1 LSARERR
8 ILRRAERATQAAP
21 AANAALVAVMQNSS
35 AVAAAISSVNLI
47 MFRSFPRWLR
57 HSIFELHYNVEA
69 YHWMVGEVAGKSARS
84 LHKIIPAHCTT
95 MPHGGF
101 RSRRK
106 TRIISQGLTLQDAGL
121 PDQSLQGN
129 FPAHGQPV
137 DELALAEIKGA
148 IIAKLTLAIG
158 KDAGMATRHDWYK
171 AAALALRDRI
181 VHRWLVTDKA
191 NYDAGRKRVYYLS
204 LEFLIGRLFTDA
216 LNNMGLLPVFEAA
229 LGDLGVALSDLRK
242 CEPDAAL
249 GNGGL
254 GRLAACFMES
264 MATLAIPAIG
274 YGIRYDFGLF
284 RQIIAQGWQQEY
296 PDEWLGFGNPW
307 EFQRPEVVYHVH
319 FGGTIERVTDAKGRD
334 YAIWHPAETVQAVAY
349 DTPIVGW
356 RGQHVN
362 ALRLWSARSPD
373 PLKLDV
379 FNTGDYLGASAEE
392 ARAESIC
399 KFLYPNDESP
409 AGRELRL
416 RQEYFF
422 VSASLQDLVQRHLA
436 SDGQLRG
443 LASKAAVQL
452 NDTHP
457 SLAVTELMRILV
469 DLHNVPWEEAW
480 QVTVATLSYTNHTL
494 LPEALETWPVELFE
508 RLLPRH
514 LDIIYR
520 INVAHLALA
529 DARCPGDVEFRA
541 SVSLID
547 ERSGRKVRMGQLAFV
562 GSHRINGV
570 SAMHSD
576 LMKETVFEDL
586 NHLYPGRITNKTNGI
601 TFRRWLMLANP
612 KLTGL
617 LREACGEAVLDDP
630 SQLGLLETRA
640 SDSAFQQQ
648 FRGVKHHNKI
658 VLARL
663 IGERLNIKL
672 DPSALFDV
680 QIKRIHEYKRQL
692 LNIIEAVALYLA
704 IKDEPQRD
712 WVPRVKIFAGKAAA
726 SYRYAKLII
735 KLINDVAETVN
746 DDPAIAG
753 RLKIAFLADYN
764 VSLAEVIIPAADL
777 SEQISTA
784 GMEASGTGNMKLALN
799 GALTIGTLDGAN
811 LEIRDHVGAENIAI
825 FGMEAMDVVV
835 RRKQGLDA
843 TEMIRRSPVLSRAIG
858 AIESGMFSPDDPG
871 RFGSIAHA
879 LRHLDHYM
887 VSADFDAYFDAQ
899 RGIDARWQV
908 VPAWTRAS
916 ILNVARMPWFSSDR
930 TIREYAEDI
939 WNVPVRST
947 SPGNLQEASA
957 QRGAT
962 R

>member
-1 LSARERR
+1 MSR
-8 ILRRAERATQAAP
+8 I
-21 AANAALVAVMQNSS
+21 
-35 AVAAAISSVNLI
+35 
-47 MFRSFPRWLR
+47 
-57 HSIFELHYNVEA
+57 H
-69 YHWMVGEVAGKSARS
+69 
-84 LHKIIPAHCTT
+84 
-95 MPHGGF
+95 
-101 RSRRK
+101 
-106 TRIISQGLTLQDAGL
+106 DL
-121 PDQSLQGN
+121 PDQSSQGS
-129 FPAHGQPV
+129 FPVLNQPI

-148 IIAKLTLAIG
+148 ILAKLRLAIG
-158 KDAGMATRHDWYK
+158 KDAGMATKHDWYK

-181 VHRWLVTDKA
+181 VHHWLTGDKQS
-191 NYDAGRKRVYYLS
+191 YDAGSKRVYYLS

-216 LNNMGLLPVFEAA
+216 LNNMGLLPVFETA
-229 LGDLGVALSDLRK
+229 LGDLGVSLSELRK

-284 RQIIAQGWQQEY
+284 RQIIANGWQHEY

-319 FGGTIERVTDAKGRD
+319 FGGSVEHVEEKGRD
-334 YAIWHPAETVQAVAY
+334 RAVWHPAETVQAVAY

-409 AGRELRL
+409 ACRELRL

-422 VSASLQDLVQRHLA
+422 VSASLQDLIKRHLV

-457 SLAVTELMRILV
+457 SLAVTEMMRILC
-469 DLHNVPWEEAW
+469 DLHNFRWDEAW
-480 QVTVATLSYTNHTL
+480 KITVATLSYTNHTL

-514 LDIIYR
+514 LEIIYR

-529 DARCPGDVEFRA
+529 DARCPGDDDFKA

-547 ERSGRKVRMGQLAFV
+547 EKSGRRVRMGQLAFV

-576 LMKETVFEDL
+576 LMKETVFHDL
-586 NHLYPGRITNKTNGI
+586 NHLYPARINNKTNGI

-612 KLTGL
+612 KLTDL

-630 SQLGLLETRA
+630 DLLGRLEASA
-640 SDSAFQQQ
+640 SDNAFQQQ
-648 FRGVKHHNKI
+648 FRAVKRHNKLA
-658 VLARL
+658 LARL
-663 IGERLNIKL
+663 IGERLNIVV
-672 DPSALFDV
+672 DPAALFDV

-692 LNIIEAVALYLA
+692 LNILETVALYHA

-735 KLINDVAETVN
+735 KLINDVAEVVN
-746 DDPAIAG
+746 NDPEIAG
-753 RLKIAFLADYN
+753 RLKVAFLADYN

-811 LEIRDHVGAENIAI
+811 IEIRDHVGAENIAI
-825 FGMEAMDVVV
+825 FGMEALDVVV

-843 TEMIRRSPVLSRAIG
+843 TDVIRRSPHLSRAIKS
-858 AIESGMFSPDDPG
+858 IESGEFSPDDPA
-871 RFGSIAHA
+871 RFESIGHA
-879 LRHLDHYM
+879 LRNLDHYM
-887 VSADFDAYFDAQ
+887 VSADFDTYFEAQ
-899 RGIDARWQV
+899 RGIDTRWQV

-930 TIREYAEDI
+930 TIREYARDI
-939 WNVPVRST
+939 WNVPVRGP
-947 SPGNLQEASA
+947 SPQGQQEPGV
-957 QRGAT
+957 QREAT

>member
-1 LSARERR
+1 
-8 ILRRAERATQAAP
+8 
-21 AANAALVAVMQNSS
+21 M
-35 AVAAAISSVNLI
+35 
-47 MFRSFPRWLR
+47 
-57 HSIFELHYNVEA
+57 
-69 YHWMVGEVAGKSARS
+69 
-84 LHKIIPAHCTT
+84 
-95 MPHGGF
+95 
-101 RSRRK
+101 
-106 TRIISQGLTLQDAGL
+106 
-121 PDQSLQGN
+121 PDQS
-129 FPAHGQPV
+129 FAAKVPAQAI

-148 IIAKLTLAIG
+148 ILAKLRLAIG
-158 KDAGMATRHDWYK
+158 KDAEMATRHDWYK

-181 VHRWLVTDKA
+181 VHRWLTGEKQS
-191 NYDAGRKRVYYLS
+191 YDEGRKRVYYLS

-229 LGDLGVALSDLRK
+229 LGDLGVDLADLRK

-264 MATLAIPAIG
+264 MASLAIPAIG

-296 PDEWLGFGNPW
+296 PDEWLSFGNPW

-319 FGGTIERVTDAKGRD
+319 FGGTVEHITTEGRD
-334 YAIWHPAETVQAVAY
+334 QNIWHPAETVQAVAY

-379 FNTGDYLGASAEE
+379 FNTGDFLGASAEE

-422 VSASLQDLVQRHLA
+422 VSASLQDLVNRHLA
-436 SDGQLRG
+436 SDGHLRG

-469 DLHNVPWEEAW
+469 DLHNFRWEQAW
-480 QVTVATLSYTNHTL
+480 QITVGTLSYTNHTL
-494 LPEALETWPVELFE
+494 LPEALETWPIELFE

-514 LDIIYR
+514 LEIIYR

-529 DARCPGDVEFRA
+529 DARAPGDLEFKA

-547 ERSGRKVRMGQLAFV
+547 EKSGRRVRMGQLAFV

-570 SAMHSD
+570 SEMHSE
-576 LMKETVFEDL
+576 LMRETVFRDL

-601 TFRRWLMLANP
+601 TFRRWLMVANP
-612 KLTGL
+612 KLTEL
-617 LREACGEAVLDDP
+617 LRQTCGDAVLDDP
-630 SQLGLLETRA
+630 TLLEKLEPRA
-640 SDSAFQQQ
+640 SDNSFQQQ
-648 FRGVKHHNKI
+648 FRSVKHHNKI
-658 VLARL
+658 ALARL
-663 IGERLNIKL
+663 IRQNLNVLI
-672 DPSALFDV
+672 DPGALFDV

-692 LNIIEAVALYLA
+692 LNILETVALYQA

-735 KLINDVAETVN
+735 KLINDVADVINN
-746 DDPAIAG
+746 DAAIGG
-753 RLKIAFLADYN
+753 RLKVAFLPDYN
-764 VSLAEVIIPAADL
+764 VSLAEIIIPAADL

-811 LEIRDHVGAENIAI
+811 IEIRDNVGPENIAI
-825 FGMEAMDVVV
+825 FGMDAAQVVA
-835 RRKQGLDA
+835 RRSHGLDA
-843 TEMIRRSPVLSRAIG
+843 TDLIRRSPRLARAIN
-858 AIESGMFSPDDPG
+858 AIEVGEFSPDEPG
-871 RFGSIAHA
+871 RFESIAHA

-887 VSADFDAYFDAQ
+887 VSADFDSYYECQ
-899 RGIDARWQV
+899 RSIDARWQV

-916 ILNVARMPWFSSDR
+916 ILNAARMAWFSSDR

-939 WNVPVRST
+939 WKVPVRAVSLRQE
-947 SPGNLQEASA
+947 PGV
-957 QRGAT
+957 QRGTT

>member
-1 LSARERR
+1 
-8 ILRRAERATQAAP
+8 
-21 AANAALVAVMQNSS
+21 M
-35 AVAAAISSVNLI
+35 
-47 MFRSFPRWLR
+47 
-57 HSIFELHYNVEA
+57 
-69 YHWMVGEVAGKSARS
+69 
-84 LHKIIPAHCTT
+84 
-95 MPHGGF
+95 
-101 RSRRK
+101 
-106 TRIISQGLTLQDAGL
+106 
-121 PDQSLQGN
+121 PDQPQ
-129 FPAHGQPV
+129 PAKYPPLNAPV
-137 DELALAEIKGA
+137 DELALAEIKSA
-148 IIAKLTLAIG
+148 ILAKLTLAIG
-158 KDAGMATRHDWYK
+158 KDAAVGTRRDWYK

-181 VHRWLVTDKA
+181 VHRWLISDKQS
-191 NYDAGRKRVYYLS
+191 YDTGSKRVYYLS

-229 LGDLGVALSDLRK
+229 LGDLGVDLADLRK

-264 MATLAIPAIG
+264 MATLSIPAIG

-284 RQIIAQGWQQEY
+284 RQIISHGWQQEY

-319 FGGTIERVTDAKGRD
+319 FGGGLERVTDANGRNR
-334 YAIWHPAETVQAVAY
+334 IVWHPAETVQAVAY

-356 RGQHVN
+356 RGAHVN
-362 ALRLWSARSPD
+362 ALRLWSARAPD

-379 FNTGDYLGASAEE
+379 FNTGDYLGASAEQ

-399 KFLYPNDESP
+399 KFLYPNDESA

-422 VSASLQDLVQRHLA
+422 VSASLQDLIKRHLA
-436 SDGQLRG
+436 SEGQLRG
-443 LASKAAVQL
+443 LAQKAAVQL

-469 DLHNVPWEEAW
+469 DLHNFSWDEAW
-480 QVTVATLSYTNHTL
+480 KITTAVLSYTNHTL
-494 LPEALETWPVELFE
+494 LPEALETWPLELFE
-508 RLLPRH
+508 RMLPRH

-520 INVAHLALA
+520 INEAHLKLA
-529 DARCPGDVEFRA
+529 EACCPDDVEFRA

-547 ERSGRKVRMGQLAFV
+547 EKSGRRVRMGQLAFV

-576 LMKETVFEDL
+576 LMKETVFHDL

-612 KLTGL
+612 GLTGL
-617 LREACGEAVLDDP
+617 LREVCGEAVLDDP
-630 SQLGLLETRA
+630 SLLARLEPLA
-640 SDSAFQQQ
+640 GDNAFQQQ
-648 FRGVKHHNKI
+648 FRGVKHRNKI
-658 VLARL
+658 ALARL
-663 IGERLNIKL
+663 IGERLGVQI
-672 DPSALFDV
+672 DPGALFDV

-692 LNIIEAVALYLA
+692 LNLLETVALYHA

-735 KLINDVAETVN
+735 KLINDVAEVVN
-746 DDPAIAG
+746 NDPAIAG
-753 RLKIAFLADYN
+753 KLKVAFLADYN
-764 VSLAEVIIPAADL
+764 VSLAEIIIPAADL

-825 FGMEAMDVVV
+825 FGMEALDVVV

-843 TEMIRRSPVLSRAIG
+843 TDVISRSPRLARAIA
-858 AIESGMFSPDDPG
+858 AIERGDFSRDDPG
-871 RFGSIAHA
+871 RFESVGHA
-879 LRHLDHYM
+879 LRYLDHYM
-887 VSADFDAYFDAQ
+887 VSADFDAYYDAQ

-908 VPAWTRAS
+908 IPAWTRAS

-939 WNVPVRST
+939 WNVPVQSAARP
-947 SPGNLQEASA
+947 SPARQAKG
-957 QRGAT
+957 
-962 R
+962 

>member
-1 LSARERR
+1 
-8 ILRRAERATQAAP
+8 
-21 AANAALVAVMQNSS
+21 
-35 AVAAAISSVNLI
+35 
-47 MFRSFPRWLR
+47 
-57 HSIFELHYNVEA
+57 
-69 YHWMVGEVAGKSARS
+69 
-84 LHKIIPAHCTT
+84 
-95 MPHGGF
+95 
-101 RSRRK
+101 
-106 TRIISQGLTLQDAGL
+106 L
-121 PDQSLQGN
+121 PDQSQ
-129 FPAHGQPV
+129 PAKYPPLNAPV
-137 DELALAEIKGA
+137 DELALGEIKSA
-148 IIAKLTLAIG
+148 ILAKLTLAIG
-158 KDAGMATRHDWYK
+158 KDAAMATRHDWYK

-181 VHRWLVTDKA
+181 VHRWLLSEKHS
-191 NYDAGRKRVYYLS
+191 YDAGSKRVYYLS

-216 LNNMGLLPVFEAA
+216 LNNMGLLPLFDAA
-229 LGDLGVALSDLRK
+229 LGDLGVGLAELRK

-284 RQIIAQGWQQEY
+284 RQIISHGWQQEY

-319 FGGTIERVTDAKGRD
+319 FGGSVEQVTEANGRKRT
-334 YAIWHPAETVQAVAY
+334 IWHPAETVQAVAY

-356 RGQHVN
+356 RGAHVN
-362 ALRLWSARSPD
+362 ALRLWSARAPD

-379 FNTGDYLGASAEE
+379 FNTGDYLGASAEQ

-399 KFLYPNDESP
+399 KFLYPNDESA

-422 VSASLQDLVQRHLA
+422 VSASLQDLIKRHLA
-436 SDGQLRG
+436 SEGQLRG
-443 LASKAAVQL
+443 LAQKAAVQL

-457 SLAVTELMRILV
+457 SLAVTELMRILI
-469 DLHNVPWEEAW
+469 DLHNFPWDEAW
-480 QVTVATLSYTNHTL
+480 QITTAVLSYTNHTL
-494 LPEALETWPVELFE
+494 LPEALETWPLELFE
-508 RLLPRH
+508 RMLPRH

-520 INVAHLALA
+520 INDAHLKLA
-529 DARCPGDVEFRA
+529 DACCPGDVDFRA

-547 ERSGRKVRMGQLAFV
+547 EKSGRRVRMGQLAFV

-576 LMKETVFEDL
+576 LMKETVFHDL

-612 KLTGL
+612 GLTGL
-617 LREACGEAVLDDP
+617 LREVCGEAVLDDP
-630 SQLGLLETRA
+630 TLLSRLEPLA
-640 SDSAFQQQ
+640 GDNAFQQQ
-648 FRGVKHHNKI
+648 FRAVKHRNKI
-658 VLARL
+658 ALARL
-663 IGERLNIKL
+663 IGERLGVQI
-672 DPSALFDV
+672 DPGALFDV

-692 LNIIEAVALYLA
+692 LNLLETVALYHA

-735 KLINDVAETVN
+735 KLINDVAEVVN
-746 DDPAIAG
+746 NDPAIG
-753 RLKIAFLADYN
+753 GKLKVAFLADYN
-764 VSLAEVIIPAADL
+764 VSLAEIIIPAADL

-825 FGMEAMDVVV
+825 FGMEALDVVV

-843 TEMIRRSPVLSRAIG
+843 TDVIRRSPHLSRAIA
-858 AIESGMFSPDDPG
+858 AIERGDFSPDDPS
-871 RFGSIAHA
+871 RFESVAHA

-939 WNVPVRST
+939 WNVPVRAVASGLLE
-947 SPGNLQEASA
+947 PREAV
-957 QRGAT
+957 R
-962 R
+962 